1 LRKRARADCALAV
14 RKIELLLS
22 EFRTRGISMN
32 DVQMMLDQV
41 KAGERLREAERL
53 ELLEALDDGTRT
65 ASDLA
70 KLLGVSERQ
79 IRRDRAK
86 LRERYAKALQDL
98 AIAGELYRQF
108 QITLARMDQAIAQEN
123 YQRVRALALRWGVC
137 EGFGKLAIQHQINEI
152 EKVIAEL
159 KRLRSQTGVTYAIN

>member
-1 LRKRARADCALAV
+1 V
-14 RKIELLLS
+14 RESELLLS

-41 KAGERLREAERL
+41 KAGQRLRESDRL
-53 ELLEALDDGTRT
+53 ELLESLDDGTRT

-70 KLLGVSERQ
+70 KLLGVTERQ

-98 AIAGELYRQF
+98 AIVGELYRQF
-108 QITLARMDQAIAQEN
+108 QITLSRIDQAIEQEN
-123 YQRVRALALRWGVC
+123 YQRVRALAARWGVV
-137 EGFGKLAIQHQINEI
+137 EGFGKLAVTYQIGEI
-152 EKVIAEL
+152 EKLIEKIKERTKGEANAWE
-159 KRLRSQTGVTYAIN
+159 N

>member
-1 LRKRARADCALAV
+1 V

-41 KAGERLREAERL
+41 KAGRRLRESDRL
-53 ELLEALDDGTRT
+53 ELLESLDNGDYS
-65 ASDLA
+65 AAELA
-70 KLLGVSERQ
+70 RLLGVSERQ
-79 IRRDRAK
+79 VRRDRAK
-86 LRERYAKALQDL
+86 LRERYAKALRDL

-108 QITLARMDQAIAQEN
+108 EITLARMDQAIAQEN

-137 EGFGKLAIQHQINEI
+137 EGFGKLAIQYQLDEMARLV
-152 EKVIAEL
+152 EEL
-159 KRLRSQTGVTYAIN
+159 KARVGGINAFN